1 MEKPKKTLEKQKQY
15 LETRGGPMEKTKKNF
30 RKTKTT
36 LEKPEKNLRL
46 LAYPPPSPGL
56 LENVFFLM
64 FFVFANVFC
73 ISNVFLIFP
82 MFFVFIIFLIFAMFF
97 FGFLYGALYKE
108 SPNIIFCVSN
118 VFWSFCLRR
127 SVGGGAVRERRASN
141 MPCAAN
147 VEGFVQNRY
156 LKSCKFR

>member
-56 LENVFFLM
+56 LENVFF
-64 FFVFANVFC
+64 
-73 ISNVFLIFP
+73 
-82 MFFVFIIFLIFAMFF
+82 
-97 FGFLYGALYKE
+97 
-108 SPNIIFCVSN
+108 
-118 VFWSFCLRR
+118 
-127 SVGGGAVRERRASN
+127 
-141 MPCAAN
+141 
-147 VEGFVQNRY
+147 
-156 LKSCKFR
+156 